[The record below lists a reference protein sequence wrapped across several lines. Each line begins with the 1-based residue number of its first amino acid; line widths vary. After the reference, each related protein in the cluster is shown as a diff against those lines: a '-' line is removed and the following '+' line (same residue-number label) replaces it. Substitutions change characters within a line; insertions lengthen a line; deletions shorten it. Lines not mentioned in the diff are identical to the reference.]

1 MESDFEDRS
10 LRTSPSVTREKWYKH
25 AVRKLAGGYVL
36 IVNAE
41 RKNANFFKPGKGF
54 EMCAYNTARELI
66 RSGAVVQTRMH
77 YRGAQYELA
86 DLSLLQEGPLP
97 APARRDEDDED
108 DPLIEQIGDLEDSSA
123 LEPDV

>member
-36 IVNAE
+36 ILNAE
-41 RKNANFFKPGKGF
+41 RRNANFFKPGKGF
-54 EMCAYNTARELI
+54 EMCAYNTAKELI

-86 DLSLLQEGPLP
+86 DLSLLQDDRPPLP
-97 APARRDEDDED
+97 AHRAEEDDSM
-108 DPLIEQIGDLEDSSA
+108 LIDQIEDLEDSSA
-123 LEPDV
+123 LGEPDA